1 MAIHLP
7 TRGTQ
12 VSALLRAAFL
22 IVLSAWFSLAHAQL
36 RIEITGIGANQF
48 PIYIADFATE
58 DSPPQN
64 IPQIVRDD
72 LERSGLF
79 RLVNAS
85 SSTALN
91 ENSAINYN
99 SWKAAGVDAMLTGS
113 ITRLANNRYD
123 IRFTFHDVTKS
134 NVFGGQTFVVPAAQL
149 RYTAHLIA
157 DYIYQ
162 KITGEPGVFATRIA
176 YVTKNGPRHELI
188 VADADGEGAQTALTS
203 KEPIISP
210 TWSPD
215 GTRLAYVSFESRK
228 PVIYVHSLPTG
239 QRVAV
244 ANYKGNNSA
253 PAWSPDGGRMAF
265 VLTRDGNSQI
275 YIANADGSGL
285 KRLTQTSGI
294 DTEPVFSRD
303 GSQIY
308 FTSDRSG
315 GPQIYV
321 MSVDGGNARRITFNG
336 TYNISPRV
344 SPDNKTLAFIARRDG
359 QFRLATL
366 DLASGDE
373 RLLTNSSRD
382 ESPSFAANGR
392 MIMYATEMAGR
403 GVLAITS
410 PDGRIRQR
418 LSMSASDVRE
428 PTWGPLLK

>member
-1 MAIHLP
+1 MVAFP
-7 TRGTQ
+7 TSLTDPRQWIKALMLLCLAVGFA
-12 VSALLRAAFL
+12 SA
-22 IVLSAWFSLAHAQL
+22 SAQL

-48 PIYIADFATE
+48 PVYIADFASE
-58 DSPPQN
+58 EAPPQN
-64 IPQIVRDD
+64 MAQIIRDD

-79 RLVNAS
+79 RNVNAS
-85 SSTALN
+85 SSVTLN
-91 ENSAINYN
+91 ENSPISYP
-99 SWKAAGVDAMLTGS
+99 SWKAAGVDAMLTAS

-123 IRFTFHDVTKS
+123 IRFTLHDVTKQ
-134 NVFGGQTFVVPAAQL
+134 NVIGGQTFVVPTAQL

-176 YVTKNGPRHELI
+176 YVTKNGPRYELI
-188 VADADGEGAQTALTS
+188 VADADGDGAQTALTS

-239 QRVAV
+239 QRVV
-244 ANYKGNNSA
+244 LANYKGNNSA
-253 PAWSPDGGRMAF
+253 PAWSPDGSRLAF
-265 VLTRDGNSQI
+265 TLTRDGSSQI

-294 DTEPVFSRD
+294 ETEPFFSRD

-308 FTSDRSG
+308 FTSDRAG
-315 GPQIYV
+315 GPQIYA
-321 MSVDGGNARRITFNG
+321 MSTDGSGVRRVTFNG
-336 TYNISPRV
+336 TYNISPRI
-344 SPDNKTLAFIARRDG
+344 SPDNKTMAFIARREG

-366 DLASGDE
+366 DLATGEE
-373 RLLTNSSRD
+373 RLLTNSNRD

-392 MIMYATEMAGR
+392 MIMYATEMGGR

-410 PDGRIRQR
+410 PDGRLRQR
-418 LSMSASDVRE
+418 LSMTSSDVRE
-428 PTWGPLLK
+428 PTWGPMLK

>member
-1 MAIHLP
+1 MTPRRIRFLSAVCQAL
-7 TRGTQ
+7 
-12 VSALLRAAFL
+12 ALLCATVWCTA
-22 IVLSAWFSLAHAQL
+22 SHAQL

-48 PIYIADFATE
+48 PIYIADMAAE
-58 DSPPQN
+58 EAPPQN
-64 IPQIVRDD
+64 VAQIIRDD

-79 RLVNAS
+79 KQVAAS
-85 SSTALN
+85 SSTPLN
-91 ENSAINYN
+91 ENSAINYS
-99 SWKAAGVDAMLTGS
+99 SWKAAGADAMLTGS
-113 ITRLANNRYD
+113 VTRLANNRYD
-123 IRFTFHDVTKS
+123 IRFTLHDVTKQTTL
-134 NVFGGQTFVVPAAQL
+134 GGQTFVVPTAQL

-176 YVTKNGPRHELI
+176 YVTKNGPRYELI
-188 VADADGEGAQTALTS
+188 IADADGEGAQTALTS
-203 KEPIISP
+203 REPIISP

-228 PVIYVHSLPTG
+228 PVIYIHSLPTG

-253 PAWSPDGGRMAF
+253 PAWSPDGAKLAF
-265 VLTRDGNSQI
+265 TLTKDGSSQI
-275 YIANADGSGL
+275 YSSNADGSGL

-294 DTEPVFSRD
+294 ETEPYFSRD

-321 MSVDGGNARRITFNG
+321 MPADGGSARRITFNG
-336 TYNISPRV
+336 SYNISPRV

-382 ESPSFAANGR
+382 ESPSFAGNGR

-403 GVLAITS
+403 GVLAVTS

-418 LSMSASDVRE
+418 LSMGASDVRE